1 MRDIKKYVQDNYEFD
16 KDEINDHLL
25 YKRFMRVYDKLKITV
40 GYDEY
45 EKMLDFYTD
54 DEMGSCYYLMTFIC
68 MLDKDKRLL
77 NASLSVIDDIVR
89 AIYNFGLNISNYK
102 KYLDIVLDPRV
113 LMKITQLHDEKRK
126 LNVDSMH
133 VLMFGLE
140 EIEPDGLKEENINI
154 IINYYEKKLEKPLE
168 KKHLWFDENDD
179 FDKIAAI
186 VLDKMHELNEFTRDF
201 SDYNVF
207 SESECSRVEFISK
220 LKYLDLDRQKEIL
233 AFFHQIDEEPKGIKE
248 KCLIIISTAQSYYR
262 SFGNDK
268 VIYADFSK
276 KHRNR

>member
-25 YKRFMRVYDKLKITV
+25 YKRFMRIYDKLKITV

-126 LNVDSMH
+126 LNVDPMH

-140 EIEPDGLKEENINI
+140 
-154 IINYYEKKLEKPLE
+154 
-168 KKHLWFDENDD
+168 
-179 FDKIAAI
+179 
-186 VLDKMHELNEFTRDF
+186 
-201 SDYNVF
+201 
-207 SESECSRVEFISK
+207 
-220 LKYLDLDRQKEIL
+220 
-233 AFFHQIDEEPKGIKE
+233 
-248 KCLIIISTAQSYYR
+248 
-262 SFGNDK
+262 
-268 VIYADFSK
+268 
-276 KHRNR
+276 